1 MNLIKHVAK
10 DRHAVW
16 TSVELSVTDREGD
29 THPYKVSALGENS
42 VHASAHKTIDEALE
56 QMDELRDARKM

>member
-10 DRHAVW
+10 DSYALW
-16 TSVELSVTDREGD
+16 KSVELSVADNDTD

-42 VHASAHKTIDEALE
+42 IHASAHKTIDEALE

>member
-10 DRHAVW
+10 DRHALW
-16 TSVELSVTDREGD
+16 TSVELSVTDREGE

>member
-10 DRHAVW
+10 DNHALW
-16 TSVELSVTDREGD
+16 KSVELSVTDSD
-29 THPYKVSALGENS
+29 TDMNPYKVSALGDNS
-42 VHASAHKTIDEALE
+42 VHASAHKSIDEALE